1 MRHGNANLQLR
12 DAYCLLISLAKT
24 LNTTL
29 EADVDELRQ
38 IHNEATASK
47 PPSGLPPA
55 YSSLAEEDMPP
66 YQLHS
71 DSGALVIASLKRSAR
86 DRFMMRLQN
95 CDPSDEKD
103 LSLCIE
109 PDASI
114 GVRKF
119 YSAVAGLYEASL
131 GLDVAVRGR
140 HAVYNIDVRS
150 AGGGDAYRIGA
161 RSSFLACRVANLI
174 LELGWRVVSL
184 NEIRPATRNFSARAI
199 AVLKIM
205 YSQIDDT
212 LAEALR
218 QWNGECSTIGDLLDP
233 QNTHARVAEFQH
245 YLTQLTSLQ
254 WRTTQ
259 LVCRS
264 VPNRWHGEVF
274 GKSMLLLQEAVENE
288 RMQQA
293 NRSSEDDQ
301 EQPPF
306 EREGSV
312 ISSEAVRF
320 ESASESGHY

>member
-1 MRHGNANLQLR
+1 MKN
-12 DAYCLLISLAKT
+12 

-38 IHNEATASK
+38 IHHEATASK
-47 PPSGLPPA
+47 PSSGLPPA
-55 YSSLAEEDMPP
+55 YGSLAEEDMPP

-95 CDPSDEKD
+95 CDPTDGRD
-103 LSLCIE
+103 ALCIE

-114 GVRKF
+114 GVMTF

-150 AGGGDAYRIGA
+150 MSGGDAYRIGA
-161 RSSFLACRVANLI
+161 RAIFLACRVANLI

-184 NEIRPATRNFSARAI
+184 NEIRPAIRNFSARAI

-205 YSQIDDT
+205 YSQVDDT
-212 LAEALR
+212 LTEALR
-218 QWNGECSTIGDLLDP
+218 QWSGGCSNIGDLLDQ
-233 QNTHARVAEFQH
+233 QNTDARVAEFQH

-264 VPNRWHGEVF
+264 VPNRWHGEIF

-293 NRSSEDDQ
+293 NRSGEG
-301 EQPPF
+301 EQAPV

-312 ISSEAVRF
+312 ISSEGVRF
-320 ESASESGHY
+320 ESESESGHY